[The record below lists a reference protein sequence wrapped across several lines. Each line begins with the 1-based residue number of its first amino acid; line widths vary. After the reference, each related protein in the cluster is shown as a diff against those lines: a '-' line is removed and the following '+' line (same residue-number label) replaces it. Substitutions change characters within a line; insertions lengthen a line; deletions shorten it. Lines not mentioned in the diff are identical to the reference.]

1 MRRIILLS
9 TVLFATPFGIDCY
22 AEDCVNS
29 NCQTLGYTYP
39 TNIGGCLQCPFGNY
53 WFCPGNDDYCPNLG
67 TLDSCPKG
75 YKCEYEECSGKYY
88 KVDGCQDS
96 YVWDAEAK
104 TCTCPNLGT
113 LDSCPKGYK
122 CVYEACSGKYYKVD
136 GCQDS
141 YVWDANAKT
150 CTCPNK
156 GNLSSC
162 PTGYK
167 CVYEACSGKYY
178 KVDGCASGYDWNASS
193 KTCTEHCYYSCSLAS
208 CPAHG
213 NCSYE
218 NCTGKYCL
226 YSCQTGYNLEGNS
239 CVCPNKG
246 TYSTCPTGYVCSYE
260 SCSNKYYKTGSCQ
273 SGYDK
278 IGDECIKHVHK
289 YMCQSPTL
297 VTGNPGQY
305 ENIWGDQAEKYK
317 EFCDCA
323 EQGSKWC
330 YRSPREYKHYGTIKR
345 KETCDKCYYNSYAK
359 LYYVTCK
366 SNTECLASDGYKG
379 VGFIIVGSS
388 SIPGSNHTEKFNT
401 SSECEAYYN
410 AHHNKALPGGE
421 TCYISE
427 SCNPRCVP

>member
-75 YKCEYEECSGKYY
+75 YKCEYEKCSGKYY

-136 GCQDS
+136 GCKDS

-178 KVDGCASGYDWNASS
+178 KVDGCASGYDWNIVIILVPLPLVRLMETA
-193 KTCTEHCYYSCSLAS
+193 LM
-208 CPAHG
+208 
-213 NCSYE
+213 
-218 NCTGKYCL
+218 
-226 YSCQTGYNLEGNS
+226 
-239 CVCPNKG
+239 
-246 TYSTCPTGYVCSYE
+246 
-260 SCSNKYYKTGSCQ
+260 
-273 SGYDK
+273 K
-278 IGDECIKHVHK
+278 IV
-289 YMCQSPTL
+289 P
-297 VTGNPGQY
+297 
-305 ENIWGDQAEKYK
+305 ENIAYTVVRLVIILKVILVSALISALSLPAQPVGNVIKNLVRVNIVLSNVLPVMILLTEIVSYINILLAAPEVILKKISGVIMLKKQVKFVQPATHQFMDNIVIKDQIAEYAPFQEK
-317 EFCDCA
+317 EFEYTTHVQLLARNSQMDMLPVCIIGMFVELTKVILVSV
-323 EQGSKWC
+323 EQHIGQK
-330 YRSPREYKHYGTIKR
+330 IIQQ
-345 KETCDKCYYNSYAK
+345 K
-359 LYYVTCK
+359 LNV
-366 SNTECLASDGYKG
+366 
-379 VGFIIVGSS
+379 
-388 SIPGSNHTEKFNT
+388 
-401 SSECEAYYN
+401 
-410 AHHNKALPGGE
+410 
-421 TCYISE
+421 
-427 SCNPRCVP
+427 

>member
-239 CVCPNKG
+239 CVCPNKIV
-246 TYSTCPTGYVCSYE
+246 P
-260 SCSNKYYKTGSCQ
+260 
-273 SGYDK
+273 
-278 IGDECIKHVHK
+278 
-289 YMCQSPTL
+289 
-297 VTGNPGQY
+297 
-305 ENIWGDQAEKYK
+305 ENIAYTVVRLVIILKVILVSALISALSLPAQPVGNVIKNLVRVNIVLSNVLPVMILLTEIVSYINILLAAPEVILKKISGVIMLKKQVKFVQPATHQFMDNIVIKDQIAEYAPFQEK
-317 EFCDCA
+317 EFEYTTHVQLLARNSQMDMLPVCIIGMFVELTKVILVSV
-323 EQGSKWC
+323 EQHIGQK
-330 YRSPREYKHYGTIKR
+330 IIQQ
-345 KETCDKCYYNSYAK
+345 K
-359 LYYVTCK
+359 LNV
-366 SNTECLASDGYKG
+366 
-379 VGFIIVGSS
+379 
-388 SIPGSNHTEKFNT
+388 
-401 SSECEAYYN
+401 
-410 AHHNKALPGGE
+410 
-421 TCYISE
+421 
-427 SCNPRCVP
+427 

>member
-239 CVCPNKG
+239 CVCPNKC
-246 TYSTCPTGYVCSYE
+246 SQSSCPTGWECDKE
-260 SCSNKYYKTGSCQ
+260 SCSGKYCPVKCA
-273 SGYDK
+273 SGYDSVNGNCVLHQHTIGCSRGYIEENKWGDYAKKAGK
-278 IGDECIKHVHK
+278 ICTTCYAPI
-289 YMCQSPTL
+289 Y
-297 VTGNPGQY
+297 GQY
-305 ENIWGDQAEKYK
+305 CYKGPDSGVCPISGKRIRIHDSCSTTCSKFSNGYAASMHYRDVCRTDKGDFSISGTTYW
-317 EFCDCA
+317 
-323 EQGSKWC
+323 SKN
-330 YRSPREYKHYGTIKR
+330 YSTE
-345 KETCDKCYYNSYAK
+345 A
-359 LYYVTCK
+359 
-366 SNTECLASDGYKG
+366 ECLERACKEEFHEGEEDRDSTCTANYNCKDG
-379 VGFIIVGSS
+379 
-388 SIPGSNHTEKFNT
+388 
-401 SSECEAYYN
+401 
-410 AHHNKALPGGE
+410 L
-421 TCYISE
+421 
-427 SCNPRCVP
+427 